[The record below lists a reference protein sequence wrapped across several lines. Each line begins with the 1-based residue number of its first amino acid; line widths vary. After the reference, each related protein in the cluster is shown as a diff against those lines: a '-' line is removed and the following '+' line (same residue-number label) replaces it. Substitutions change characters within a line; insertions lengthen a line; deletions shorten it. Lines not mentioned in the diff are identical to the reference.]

1 MIGKLRGIV
10 DAITEDG
17 VILDVNGVGYVV
29 QVASRVAE
37 RLPPIGSE
45 VALII
50 ETVVREDAI
59 RLYGF
64 TAAEEKAWFR
74 LLQDVQGVGA
84 RIALAVLSVLS
95 PEELIAAIAA
105 QDHVTVARA
114 NGVGPKLAKRIVTE
128 LKDKAPVSSVVVPF
142 KALPGAAAPAPKAL
156 ARADA
161 ISALVNLG
169 LPQAQAVGIIDRT
182 LARLGEDAKVEEL
195 IREGL
200 KAVS

>member
-1 MIGKLRGIV
+1 MIGKLRGII

-29 QVASRVAE
+29 QIPARVAE
-37 RLPPIGSE
+37 RLPSVGSE
-45 VALII
+45 VAFII

-64 TAAEEKAWFR
+64 AAAEEKAWFR

-84 RIALAVLSVLS
+84 RTALAVLSVLS

-105 QDHVTVARA
+105 QDHAPVARA

-128 LKDKAPVSSVVVPF
+128 LKDKAPASSVVIPF
-142 KALPGAAAPAPKAL
+142 RATANGAAPAPKAL

-169 LPQAQAVGIIDRT
+169 LPQAQAAGVIDRT

>member
-1 MIGKLRGIV
+1 MIGKLRGII
-10 DAITEDG
+10 DAVTEDG
-17 VILDVNGVGYVV
+17 VILDVNGVGYLV
-29 QVASRVAE
+29 QVGSRLAD
-37 RLPPIGSE
+37 RLPPVGTEI
-45 VALII
+45 ALII

-64 TAAEEKAWFR
+64 AGADEKAWFR

-84 RIALAVLSVLS
+84 RTALSVLSVLS
-95 PEELIAAIAA
+95 IEELIAAISA
-105 QDHVTVARA
+105 QDHVPVARA
-114 NGVGPKLAKRIVTE
+114 NGVGPKLAKRIVME
-128 LKDKAPVSSVVVPF
+128 LKDKAPASSVVVPF
-142 KALPGAAAPAPKAL
+142 KAAVSGAAPTPRAI

-161 ISALVNLG
+161 VSALVNLG
-169 LPQAQAVGIIDRT
+169 LPQAQAVSIIDRT

>member
-1 MIGKLRGIV
+1 MIGKLRGII
-10 DAITEDG
+10 DAIIEDG
-17 VILDVNGVGYVV
+17 LILDVNGVGYVV
-29 QVASRVAE
+29 QIPSRVAD
-37 RLPPIGSE
+37 RLPPVGSE

-64 TAAEEKAWFR
+64 ANADEKAWFR

-84 RIALAVLSVLS
+84 RTALSVLSVLS
-95 PEELIAAIAA
+95 PDELIAAIAA
-105 QDHVTVARA
+105 QDHVLVARA

-128 LKDKAPVSSVVVPF
+128 LKDKVPASSVVVPF
-142 KALPGAAAPAPKAL
+142 KSTTGAAPAPKAMS
-156 ARADA
+156 RADA

-169 LPQAQAVGIIDRT
+169 LPQAQAVSIIDRT

>member
-1 MIGKLRGIV
+1 MIGKLRGVI
-10 DAITEDG
+10 DAVTEDG

-29 QVASRVAE
+29 QVPARVAD
-37 RLPPIGSE
+37 RLPPVGSE
-45 VALII
+45 LALII

-64 TAAEEKAWFR
+64 AAAEEKAWFR

-84 RIALAVLSVLS
+84 RTALAVLSVLS
-95 PEELIAAIAA
+95 PEELISAIAA
-105 QDHVTVARA
+105 QDHVPVARA
-114 NGVGPKLAKRIVTE
+114 NGVGPKLAKRIVME
-128 LKDKAPVSSVVVPF
+128 LKDKAPASSVVVPF
-142 KALPGAAAPAPKAL
+142 KGAPAAAPAPKAI

-169 LPQAQAVGIIDRT
+169 LPQAQAAGVIDRT

>member
-1 MIGKLRGIV
+1 MIGKLRGII

-29 QVASRVAE
+29 QMPARLVD

-64 TAAEEKAWFR
+64 AAAEEKAWFR

-105 QDHVTVARA
+105 QDHAPVARA
-114 NGVGPKLAKRIVTE
+114 SGVGPKLAKRIVTE
-128 LKDKAPVSSVVVPF
+128 LKDKAPASSVVVPF
-142 KALPGAAAPAPKAL
+142 KPAAGAAAPAPKAI

-169 LPQAQAVGIIDRT
+169 LPQAQAVSIIDRT

>member
-1 MIGKLRGIV
+1 MIGKLRGII
-10 DAITEDG
+10 DAMIEDG
-17 VILDVNGVGYVV
+17 LILDVNGVGYVV
-29 QVASRVAE
+29 QVPARVAD
-37 RLPPIGSE
+37 RLPPVGSE

-50 ETVVREDAI
+50 ETIVREDSI

-64 TAAEEKAWFR
+64 AAAEEKAWFR

-84 RIALAVLSVLS
+84 RTALAVLSVLS

-105 QDHVTVARA
+105 QDHVPVARA
-114 NGVGPKLAKRIVTE
+114 TGVGPKLAKRIVTE
-128 LKDKAPVSSVVVPF
+128 LKDKAPASSVVVPF
-142 KALPGAAAPAPKAL
+142 KAAASGAAPGPKAL

-169 LPQAQAVGIIDRT
+169 LPQTQAVGIIDRT
-182 LARLGEDAKVEEL
+182 LVRLGEDAKVEEL

>member
-1 MIGKLRGIV
+1 MIGKLRGVI
-10 DAITEDG
+10 DAVTEDG
-17 VILDVNGVGYVV
+17 IILDVNGVGYVV
-29 QVASRVAE
+29 QTPE
-37 RLPPIGSE
+37 RLLSQLPPVGSE
-45 VALII
+45 IALII

-64 TAAEEKAWFR
+64 ATVDEKAWFR

-84 RIALAVLSVLS
+84 RVALAVLSVLS
-95 PEELIAAIAA
+95 IEELVAAIAA
-105 QDHVTVARA
+105 QDHVPLARA
-114 NGVGPKLAKRIVTE
+114 SGVGPKLAKRIVAE
-128 LKDKAPVSSVVVPF
+128 LKDKAPASSVVVPF
-142 KALPGAAAPAPKAL
+142 KTASGAAPAPKAI

-169 LPQAQAVGIIDRT
+169 LPQTQAVSVIDRT